1 MFCRI
6 LFRWRWSIPKVIWL
20 WGIHTWEWIILPFNT
35 ISIIHILWGWTSIN
49 PNDVYVNQGIRVL
62 ICPLLLKAKAK
73 EAAAALLPDVAATSE
88 GFHDLSGGPTQWG
101 LEGVWKGFLCCF
113 FWKNRVFLR
122 PEKWKHVVL
131 ILQFYTQ
138 HLPRHPSYP
147 IPPPPL
153 KNELQCLIDFFSHV
167 GLGLKQITS
176 IRPRLGFGA
185 ARDTRMPSLFI
196 NIIYSRGQ
204 SCSWTVIA

>member
-113 FWKNRVFLR
+113 LEKIGCFYGLKNGNTLFW
-122 PEKWKHVVL
+122 
-131 ILQFYTQ
+131 FYNFTPNIYPATPPTPSL
-138 HLPRHPSYP
+138 HLPLKMNCSAWLISSPMLVLVWNRLQAFGRDWDLVQHE
-147 IPPPPL
+147 IPG
-153 KNELQCLIDFFSHV
+153 CLVS
-167 GLGLKQITS
+167 LS
-176 IRPRLGFGA
+176 I
-185 ARDTRMPSLFI
+185 
-196 NIIYSRGQ
+196 
-204 SCSWTVIA
+204 